1 MERLQGTKY
10 SELKNTSSEAFRVTK
25 ERKVLKKKKK
35 KKTTTTTTAEYFFG
49 RNPGVQLIYNNI
61 FINRF
66 RT

>member
-25 ERKVLKKKKK
+25 ERKVINEKKEEKK
-35 KKTTTTTTAEYFFG
+35 TAEYFTV
-49 RNPGVQLIYNNI
+49 RNPRLQLLYNNI

>member
-25 ERKVLKKKKK
+25 ERKVINEKKK
-35 KKTTTTTTAEYFFG
+35 KKTTAEYFTV
-49 RNPGVQLIYNNI
+49 RNPRLQLLYNNI